1 MEEKMSEAGT
11 SLVKGNA
18 EGTVLNVGG
27 GARTPV
33 LVSMPNGIS
42 GRAQSLALRIKSL
55 SMVQRMILGA
65 ALVLLFAVIAAVGL
79 NGRSKDEYRVLFSNV
94 AERDGAAIIAALQ
107 QMNVAYRFTEGGGA
121 ILVPGPLVHETR
133 LKLAGQGLPKAGT
146 VGFEL
151 LENQKLGTSQ
161 FVEQINYQRGLEGE
175 LAKSIQ
181 SISQVKMARVH
192 LAIPKASAFS
202 RDGPKPTASVVL
214 SLHPGRF
221 LDELQV
227 TAMTNLVSASV
238 PRMSAQSVTVMDA
251 EGNLLAPNPN
261 RQGALGLDAA
271 QLRYVAETEGAI
283 AKRIAAIIEPVA
295 GRDNVRAQVS
305 VDMDFTQVERTEES
319 FKPNTAADQSAV
331 RSQQS
336 LEAGGPITSAGG
348 IPGALSNQP
357 PQPSQAPIEAL
368 PPTQQAGAA
377 SEPGAASAALAA
389 LTAPQTSLNNRKES
403 TINYEVDRAI
413 QTTKG
418 SRGAI
423 KRVSAAVI
431 LNYKKGI
438 DKNGKPTSQPFAAD
452 EMKQINQMVRDAM
465 GFSQQRGDSVSVGNI
480 PFSVDAPEDMPFWRD
495 GGVLEMVKEGSKLAL
510 LLGLVGVVFLAVVRP
525 LLFPPPVPV
534 IDEGQQLEEEMDE
547 KMKIEL
553 AHLSPQAR
561 QMRRLEMELDKER
574 RRLEIEDK
582 RMHEDEARAQAEDE
596 KRRAEDDRKRT
607 DEDRQRE
614 YEELIAYAKDYV
626 SKDAVVVAAVFKDWL
641 SESNNKP
648 VA

>member
-1 MEEKMSEAGT
+1 MSEIGT
-11 SLVKGNA
+11 SLVSGTDG
-18 EGTVLNVGG
+18 GTVLKVGSAARSPVAAAEANNL
-27 GARTPV
+27 GARAQG
-33 LVSMPNGIS
+33 LVT
-42 GRAQSLALRIKSL
+42 RIKSL
-55 SMVQRMILGA
+55 AMPQRMILGG
-65 ALVLLFAVIAAVGL
+65 ALVLLFAVIVAVGL
-79 NGRSKDEYRVLFSNV
+79 SGRTKDDYRVLFSNV

-107 QMNVAYRFTEGGGA
+107 QMNVGYRFTEGGGA
-121 ILVPGPLVHETR
+121 IMVPAALVHETR
-133 LKLAGQGLPKAGT
+133 LKLAGQGLPKSGT

-202 RDGPKPTASVVL
+202 RDGQKPTASVVL

-227 TAMTNLVSASV
+227 AAMTNLVSSSV
-238 PRMSAQSVTVMDA
+238 PQMSAQSVTVMDA
-251 EGNLLAPNPN
+251 EGNLLAPNPS

-271 QLRYVAETEGAI
+271 QLKYVAETEGAI
-283 AKRIAAIIEPVA
+283 AKRIAAIVEPVV

-305 VDMDFTQVERTEES
+305 VEMDFTQVDRTEES
-319 FKPNTAADQSAV
+319 FKPNTTPDQSAV

-336 LEAGGPITSAGG
+336 LEAAGPLTTAGG

-357 PQPSQAPIEAL
+357 PQPAQAPIEAR
-368 PPTQQAGAA
+368 PPTQQEGAA
-377 SEPGAASAALAA
+377 SGPAGATPAAPPA
-389 LTAPQTSLNNRKES
+389 LTAPQTSVANRKES

-418 SRGAI
+418 SRGAV
-423 KRVSAAVI
+423 KRVTAAVI
-431 LNYKKGI
+431 LNFKQGV
-438 DKNGKPTSQPFAAD
+438 DKNGKPTSQAFGPD
-452 EMKQINQMVRDAM
+452 EIKQINQMVRDAM
-465 GFSQQRGDSVSVGNI
+465 GFNQQRGDSVSVANI
-480 PFSVDAPEDMPFWRD
+480 PFSVDPAEDLPFWRD
-495 GGVLEMVKEGSKLAL
+495 GGVLEMVKEGLKVAL
-510 LLGLVGVVFLAVVRP
+510 LLGVVAVVFLAVVRP
-525 LLFPPPVPV
+525 LLFPPPVAV
-534 IDEGQQLEEEMDE
+534 VDEVQQLEEELDE
-547 KMKIEL
+547 KMKAEL

-574 RRLEIEDK
+574 RRLELEDQ
-582 RMHEDEARAQAEDE
+582 RMREDEARAQAEED
-596 KRRAEDDRKRT
+596 KRRAEEERKRS

-614 YEELIAYAKDYV
+614 YDELIAYAKDYV

-641 SESNNKP
+641 SESANKP
-648 VA
+648 GA

>member
-1 MEEKMSEAGT
+1 MSESGT
-11 SLVKGNA
+11 SLVSGN
-18 EGTVLNVGG
+18 EGGTVLKVGSAARG
-27 GARTPV
+27 PAAAAPNSLGARAQGLATRIRTLTMPQRLV
-33 LVSMPNGIS
+33 LG
-42 GRAQSLALRIKSL
+42 G
-55 SMVQRMILGA
+55 
-65 ALVLLFAVIAAVGL
+65 ALVLLFAVILAVAL
-79 NGRSKDEYRVLFSNV
+79 SGRAKDDYRVLFSNV

-121 ILVPGPLVHETR
+121 ILVPSALVHETR

-181 SISQVKMARVH
+181 SISQVEKARVH

-202 RDGPKPTASVVL
+202 RDGQKPTASVVL

-227 TAMTNLVSASV
+227 AAMTNLVSASV
-238 PRMSAQSVTVMDA
+238 PQMSAQSVTVMDA
-251 EGNLLAPNPN
+251 EGNLLAPNPS

-271 QLRYVAETEGAI
+271 QLKYVAETEAAI
-283 AKRIAAIIEPVA
+283 AKRIAAIVEPVA

-305 VDMDFTQVERTEES
+305 VEMDFTQIDRTEES
-319 FKPNTAADQSAV
+319 FKPNVAPDQSAV
-331 RSQQS
+331 RSQQN
-336 LEAGGPITSAGG
+336 LEAAEPVTTVGG

-357 PQPSQAPIEAL
+357 PAPAQAPIEGQ
-368 PPTQQAGAA
+368 PPTQQG
-377 SEPGAASAALAA
+377 GAASAPGGGP
-389 LTAPQTSLNNRKES
+389 TAPQTNVTNRKES

-418 SRGAI
+418 SRGTV
-423 KRVSAAVI
+423 KRVTAAVI
-431 LNYKKGI
+431 LNFKQGT
-438 DKNGKPTSQPFAAD
+438 DRNGRPTSQAFGP
-452 EMKQINQMVRDAM
+452 EEIRQINQMVRDAM
-465 GFSQQRGDSVSVGNI
+465 GFNQQRGDSVSVANI
-480 PFSVDAPEDMPFWRD
+480 PFSIEAPEDMPFWRD
-495 GGVLEMVKEGSKLAL
+495 GGVLEMVQEGLKAAL
-510 LLGLVGVVFLAVVRP
+510 LLGVVGVVFLAVVRP

-534 IDEGQQLEEEMDE
+534 VDEAQQLEEELDE
-547 KMKIEL
+547 KLKVEL

-574 RRLEIEDK
+574 RRLELEEQ
-582 RMHEDEARAQAEDE
+582 RMREDEDRARAEEE
-596 KRRAEDDRKRT
+596 KRRAEEERKRS

-626 SKDAVVVAAVFKDWL
+626 GKDPVVVAAVFKDWL
-641 SESNNKP
+641 SEPQTKQ
-648 VA
+648 AA